1 VNCTLKYAAGRA
13 SRRARRDLYA
23 ARSRDRDRDASVCAH
38 PGAIHSVVFGGFSAT
53 SRKDRIADGG
63 AKLLITADGGWR
75 GGRTIELK
83 AAADQ
88 PLASRCRTIERVIVD
103 RRTAEPVPM
112 DAKRDVWWHEVVAGQ
127 SPICAPE
134 PVAAQHPLFLLYK
147 SGSRAQ

>member
-1 VNCTLKYAAGRA
+1 MPLGV
-13 SRRARRDLYA
+13 RRGERVVIYMPLVPEIVIAMQACARI
-23 ARSRDRDRDASVCAH
+23 
-38 PGAIHSVVFGGFSAT
+38 GAIHSVVFGGFSAT
-53 SRKDRIADGG
+53 SLKDRIADAG

-88 PLASRCRTIERVIVD
+88 ALASGCRTIERVIVY
-103 RRTAEPVPM
+103 RRSGEPVPI
-112 DAKRDVWWHEVVAGQ
+112 DAKRDDCWHEVVEGQ

-134 PVAAQHPLFLLYK
+134 PVAAEHPLFLLYT